1 MDIETAIETC
11 LIQNSPIRAKDL
23 MLKLEQR
30 GYAVSRSQFYRYGTK
45 LKKTGKLEQTNG
57 IWRYRQEVKNKGL
70 WEPAPKIEFL
80 VTQQRGSSIVQ
91 LPTVAFNM
99 VNWSPYQLNIRL
111 QIWTFFGGR
120 NLGLI
125 NDRKGYYNGKIL
137 ILTEPE
143 GGGFVNG
150 CFTVPNECVNSTE
163 ELSLSLVATL
173 LDRNDPDKSPYKII
187 GSYTHRRKEND
198 WFYEPTLFI
207 DETEHPSTPENWDS
221 LLSDFSKAGASL
233 IDVEVEKYQSG
244 SKLIIQGVIV
254 LRGAK
259 KLQDAIKMYVPDEY
273 DAFLFTEASLD
284 KYDMLTWQVTN
295 FIVRAI
301 EDIYDVYSL
310 SYRIAKLVK
319 PPCDVEPAWVFGG

>member
-23 MLKLEQR
+23 KLKLEQR
-30 GYAVSRSQFYRYGTK
+30 GYSVSRSQFYRYGAK
-45 LKKTGKLEQTNG
+45 LKKAGKLEQTNG
-57 IWRYRQEVKNKGL
+57 VWRYRQDVKMKGL
-70 WEPAPKIEFL
+70 WDPAPKVEFV
-80 VTQQRGSSIVQ
+80 VTQQRGLSKVH
-91 LPTVAFNM
+91 LPTVAFNL
-99 VNWSPYQLNIRL
+99 VNWSRYQLNIRL
-111 QIWTFFGGR
+111 QVWAFLGGR

-125 NDRKGYYNGKIL
+125 TDSKGYYNGKRL
-137 ILTEPE
+137 IPAEPD
-143 GGGFVNG
+143 GGGFGNG
-150 CFTVPNECVNSTE
+150 CFSVPSECVNSNE

-207 DETEHPSTPENWDS
+207 DETEYLSTPENWAF
-221 LLSDFSKAGASL
+221 LLSDFWKAGASL

-244 SKLIIQGVIV
+244 SKLVIQGVMV

-259 KLQDAIKMYVPDEY
+259 RLQEVIKMYVPDEY

-284 KYDMLTWQVTN
+284 KYDMLSWQGTK
-295 FIVRAI
+295 FIVREI